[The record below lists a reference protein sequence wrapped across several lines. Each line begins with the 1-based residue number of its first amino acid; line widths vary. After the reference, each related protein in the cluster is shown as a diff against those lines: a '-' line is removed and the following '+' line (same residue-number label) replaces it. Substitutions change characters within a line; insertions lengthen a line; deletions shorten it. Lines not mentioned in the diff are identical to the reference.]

1 MFFGHFYTPHYYP
14 RVINENLNERL
25 KDAYNWMNSAIEI
38 VQSSDSS
45 ASIMIIS
52 DHGLR
57 LNRMPAS
64 DYNKN
69 ILYYKNL
76 NIDTVDL
83 GNHGLYKLIESI
95 DFQ

>member
-1 MFFGHFYTPHYYP
+1 
-14 RVINENLNERL
+14 
-25 KDAYNWMNSAIEI
+25 
-38 VQSSDSS
+38 
-45 ASIMIIS
+45 
-52 DHGLR
+52 
-57 LNRMPAS
+57 MPAS